1 MDCNHNGICTCKPNV
16 SGDKC
21 DQCQD
26 GYINFPNCDQC
37 DTNYHGFPD
46 CKVCTCNPQGS
57 ENTTCDKVTGE
68 CTCKAKVSGAS
79 CDTCEEGSYGFPDC
93 QGRASNSINFIS
105 NHQSFHIVVQN
116 VDAVVKDLWMKVKRA
131 PHKEPVFARQ
141 DIKETNVNYVL
152 KDIIYLEITCLKN
165 ALVIIIFLL
174 NSGDCKD

>member
-57 ENTTCDKVTGE
+57 ETTTCDIETGE
-68 CTCKAKVSGAS
+68 CTCKAKVSGTN

-93 QGRASNSINFIS
+93 QGRFLNSIIFI
-105 NHQSFHIVVQN
+105 NTHQSFICYCTECGCSCQGSLDEGKTCTSQGTCFCKTGYQGDKCELCTEGYHLSGNNLLEECVGNYYI
-116 VDAVVKDLWMKVKRA
+116 
-131 PHKEPVFARQ
+131 FA
-141 DIKETNVNYVL
+141 
-152 KDIIYLEITCLKN
+152 
-165 ALVIIIFLL
+165 
-174 NSGDCKD
+174 